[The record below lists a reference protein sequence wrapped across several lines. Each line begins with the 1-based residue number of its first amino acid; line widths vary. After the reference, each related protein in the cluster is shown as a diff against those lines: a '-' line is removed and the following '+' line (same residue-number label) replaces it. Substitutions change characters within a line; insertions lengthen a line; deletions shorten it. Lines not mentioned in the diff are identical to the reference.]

1 MTAGP
6 HRPRSVAG
14 MTSPDS
20 PTATARAAVPDAERE
35 TFDRLVQ
42 AVTAARGKPL
52 GVVLR
57 GLLPGVEGVRWLGAQ
72 GLPGTTRADAL
83 TAEQWVSLHDAGQRL
98 GAAAHRGPGQRGG
111 RASVTEG
118 QKPGGQAAPGWL

>member
-1 MTAGP
+1 
-6 HRPRSVAG
+6 

-20 PTATARAAVPDAERE
+20 PTATARAAVPAAERE

-42 AVTAARGKPL
+42 AVTGAGSKPL

-57 GLLPGVEGVRWLGAQ
+57 SLLPGVEGVRWLGAE
-72 GLPGTTRADAL
+72 GLPASTRAGAL
-83 TAEQWVSLHDAGQRL
+83 TSAQWVSLHSTGQRL
-98 GAAAHRGPGQRGG
+98 AGAAHDGPGRRGG

-118 QKPGGQAAPGWL
+118 QTPGGQAAPRWS